1 MMDSVNTSK
10 SSPNRRAIERV
21 ERNAWLDIFAAVPS
35 AYNAG
40 TSVRAAQLDGCAVL
54 AHGGI
59 PIPEFNRAFGFNV
72 DQAATA
78 SELDW
83 AFDWLDA
90 NANPAWVFQLA
101 PGEDVSG
108 IERWLNKRAFGRSGS
123 GWAKFEYMPDTAPAS
138 SRLPDLDVREI
149 DVNEAGGFGF
159 AVAFGFGLP
168 YSVVPWFSALVG
180 RPRWRCYL
188 AYDGTHPVACGAM
201 YQESQWA
208 WMGIDATLAPHR
220 GRGAQTALI
229 NCRIAD
235 GMKAGVKG
243 FTAET
248 AEPSPA
254 NMQDAHS
261 YRNYMRA
268 NFKKAYARP
277 NYSRAVP
284 D

>member
-10 SSPNRRAIERV
+10 SSANKLAIERV
-21 ERNAWLDIFAAVPS
+21 ERNAWLDLFAAVP
-35 AYNAG
+35 ADYMALA
-40 TSVRAAQLDGCAVL
+40 SVRSAKLDGCALL

-59 PIPEFNRAFGFNV
+59 PIAEFNRAFGFNI
-72 DQAATA
+72 DEAATA
-78 SELDW
+78 AELDW

-90 NANPAWVFQLA
+90 NADPAWVFQLA
-101 PGEDVSG
+101 PGKKASG
-108 IERWLNKRAFGRSGS
+108 VERWLKKRAFERTGA
-123 GWAKFEYMPDTAPAS
+123 GWAKLDYMPAAAPAFPES
-138 SRLPDLDVREI
+138 SSFDVREI

-168 YSVVPWFSALVG
+168 YSVVPWFAALVG

-201 YQESQWA
+201 YQEAQWA

-229 NCRIAD
+229 HCRIAD
-235 GMKAGVKG
+235 GMNAGIKG

-248 AEPSPA
+248 SEPLPA
-254 NMQDAHS
+254 DMQNAQS
-261 YRNYMRA
+261 YRNYIRA
-268 NFKKAYARP
+268 NFRRAYTRP
-277 NYSRAVP
+277 NYSRAYIR
-284 D
+284 